1 MNFVIIIFG
10 LYKMIRYTHYQLA
23 SDRLERITLF
33 LVNQTYHNHLRIII
47 GPAIYTAQ
55 YEGKTIQKK
64 LLTRFHETRESVD
77 LWIDPQT
84 LRLYEDSFVEG
95 FQTFVG
101 MVLFLFGVISLFS

>member
-1 MNFVIIIFG
+1 M
-10 LYKMIRYTHYQLA
+10 
-23 SDRLERITLF
+23 
-33 LVNQTYHNHLRIII
+33 
-47 GPAIYTAQ
+47 
-55 YEGKTIQKK
+55 QKK

>member
-1 MNFVIIIFG
+1 MNLIMIVFG
-10 LYKMIRYTHYQLA
+10 LYKMIRHTYYRLA

-33 LVNQTYHNHLRIII
+33 LANQIYHNNLRIII
-47 GPAIYTAQ
+47 GPAIYTTQ
-55 YEGKTIQKK
+55 YEGKMIQKT
-64 LLTRFHETRESVD
+64 LFTRFHETRESVD